1 MLISPTIDK
10 QVVGRITM
18 KTIINSKAITKVQV
32 AMLIAVIAVASIAA
46 GVAYY
51 YSTRPSAEE
60 IVIGSVL
67 PLTGT
72 MASIGGYCKNGQDL
86 AVADINAAGGIQ
98 SLGGAKLKLV
108 EGDLQSDPTLAV
120 TETERIIKTYNPV
133 ALIGA
138 YSSSLAL
145 PVPTVTES
153 HKVPYIAA
161 IAQSINLTNRGY
173 QYVWRQAVNA
183 TKSGALPG
191 QFITDMESRT
201 GTTVE
206 TAALVYDN
214 VATFAVQRLGIINSL
229 NQMGINIVVDEQF
242 TTGVSDFTPV
252 VTKIKVANPDILV
265 STCYTDDAILLART
279 ISQMGVHLM
288 AYITGGAG
296 YQEPDFF
303 KSAGSASDYVFIQ
316 MGWARDLNLPGLANV
331 VERYEAKYNVIMN
344 EHAGMSYSG
353 VWILKEVLELSG
365 TLHPDNPL
373 DPDSIRDAFLKI
385 DITSGLGAMT
395 PGGDVKFNTQGDNI
409 YATQVF
415 MQWMNGTQITVWPFK
430 VAAADPVWPR
440 P

>member
-1 MLISPTIDK
+1 MKRIIDRTA
-10 QVVGRITM
+10 V
-18 KTIINSKAITKVQV
+18 TKVQV
-32 AMLIAVIAVASIAA
+32 AMLVAIIAVASIAA
-46 GVAYY
+46 GALYY
-51 YSTRPSAEE
+51 YSTIPPSGE

-120 TETERIIKTYNPV
+120 TETERIITTYNPV

-138 YSSSLAL
+138 YASSLAL
-145 PVPTVTES
+145 PVSTVTES

-161 IAQSINLTNRGY
+161 IAQTLNLTNRGY

-183 TKSGALPG
+183 TKSGLLPG
-191 QFITDMESRT
+191 QFIADMESRT

-214 VATFAVQRLGIINSL
+214 VATFAVQRQGVINTL
-229 NQMGINIVVDEQF
+229 NQMSISIVVDEQF

-252 VTKIKVANPDILV
+252 VTKIRAANPDILV
-265 STCYTDDAILLART
+265 SLCYTDDAILLART
-279 ISQMGVHLM
+279 VSQMGVHLM
-288 AYITGGAG
+288 AYITQGAG
-296 YQEPDFF
+296 YQEPDFAE
-303 KSAGSASDYVFIQ
+303 SAGSASDYVFIQ
-316 MGWARDLNLPGLANV
+316 MGWARDLNLPGLADV
-331 VERYEAKYNVIMN
+331 VERYEAKYNVVMN
-344 EHAGMSYSG
+344 EHAGMSYSS

-373 DPDSIRDAFLKI
+373 DPDSIRDAFAKI
-385 DITSGLGAMT
+385 HISSGLGAMT
-395 PGGDVKFNTQGDNI
+395 PAGEVAFNTQGDNI

-415 MQWMNGTQITVWPFK
+415 MQWINGTQFTVWPFK
-430 VAAADPVWPR
+430 VSAADPVWPR